1 MKTLQGLMVV
11 VVAVVVVAHGVV
23 SDFCSPDCTGHSF
36 LDQVADPNNCTYYY
50 VCLDDGIPSDH
61 SVPCDEGKY
70 FNETQGG
77 CVEETTPCENTCGSG
92 GGGEPL
98 DCKLTC
104 KFDAGSGQLEYIS
117 DIDCSKYHVC
127 FAGSVQGP
135 FTCPPEHSFF
145 DGSKCGDDDANCC
158 HRICKPYC
166 TTDDLGKVVPDPN
179 DCHRFYLCIEGDAVP
194 DEIYG
199 FDCPVGKN
207 FNLQLGEC
215 TSDAECVKICNS
227 NSSNTTTP
235 PSSTCNESLTCT
247 ETGFFPVCPYC
258 DPRYLNCPSAGVEAT
273 LNTCPGS
280 LVFHPTQ
287 HYCIKPENCSPSV
300 VSAVVP

>member
-1 MKTLQGLMVV
+1 MRSLQRFMVV
-11 VVAVVVVAHGVV
+11 VGHGVV
-23 SDFCSPDCTGHSF
+23 ADSCLPDCTGHSF
-36 LDQVADPNNCTYYY
+36 LDKVADPNNCTNYY
-50 VCLDDGIPSDH
+50 VCFGDGIESDH
-61 SVPCDEGKY
+61 PLPCGEGEY
-70 FNETQGG
+70 FDDTANQCDVMPSPPCTNKCDGSSGDSLG
-77 CVEETTPCENTCGSG
+77 CTVTCTFTTTGS
-92 GGGEPL
+92 
-98 DCKLTC
+98 D
-104 KFDAGSGQLEYIS
+104 LEVVS
-117 DIDCSKYHVC
+117 DIDCSKYYVC
-127 FAGSVQGP
+127 FAGSAQGP
-135 FTCPPEHSFF
+135 FTCPADHPYF
-145 DGSKCGDDDANCC
+145 DGPSKTCGDDPTTCC
-158 HRICKPYC
+158 NKICKPHC
-166 TTDDLGKVVPDPN
+166 PEKDKVVPDPN
-179 DCHRFYLCIEGDAVP
+179 NCRRFYFCTEDDAVP

-227 NSSNTTTP
+227 NSSETTTP

-247 ETGFFPVCPYC
+247 ETGYFPVCPYC